1 VAIDM
6 QTSDTQTMG
15 METSEPLLHLV
26 NVDYRVGDKALVR
39 SLNCAVMAGQVSVL
53 LGPNG
58 AGKSTLLKLA
68 SGELTPMAG
77 SVHFQ
82 GSKLAERELS
92 ERAQC
97 LAVLPQSSPL
107 SFPFLSEEVV
117 LLGRTPHSTGA
128 RRDADIVNQALR
140 LADAE
145 HLRRQAYTQLSG
157 GEQQRVQL
165 ARIFAQVWEMQPARA
180 NLLILD
186 EPTSA
191 LDFSHQRLI
200 LQALRDKA
208 DQGCGVLLA
217 LHDLNLAAAFA
228 DQVLLMN
235 KGALRA
241 QGSVDEVLQP
251 PLLSEVFGLEFYR
264 MHHPG
269 TGKPLLVY

>member
-1 VAIDM
+1 VAIDIQIGDK
-6 QTSDTQTMG
+6 QTSDIHTN
-15 METSEPLLHLV
+15 EPLLNLA
-26 NVDYRVGDKALVR
+26 NVEYRVGDKALVR
-39 SLNCAVMAGQVSVL
+39 PLSCEVLAGQVSVL

-58 AGKSTLLKLA
+58 AGKTTLLKLA
-68 SGELTPMAG
+68 SGELTPTAG
-77 SVHFQ
+77 RVHFQ
-82 GSKLAERELS
+82 GRQLAEHSLS
-92 ERAQC
+92 ERAQS

-107 SFPFLSEEVV
+107 NFPFLSEEVV

-128 RRDADIVNQALR
+128 RMDADIVNQALL

-145 HLRRQAYTQLSG
+145 HLRSQAYTQLSG

-165 ARIFAQVWEMQPARA
+165 ARIFAQVWQMQPGKA

-191 LDFSHQRLI
+191 LDFAHQRLI

-228 DQVLLMN
+228 DQVLLMD
-235 KGALRA
+235 KGVLRA
-241 QGSVDEVLQP
+241 YGSVAEVLQP

-264 MHHPG
+264 MDHPG